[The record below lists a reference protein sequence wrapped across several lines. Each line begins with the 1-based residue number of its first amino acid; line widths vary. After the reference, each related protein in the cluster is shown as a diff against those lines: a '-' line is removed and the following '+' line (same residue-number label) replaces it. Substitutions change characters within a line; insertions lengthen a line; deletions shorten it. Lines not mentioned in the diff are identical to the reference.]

1 MSKCPKPASVG
12 LPFASCFICLQKGHL
27 ASKCPQNDRGV
38 YPNGGSCKVCG
49 KVDHRASDCPDDKRG
64 KKPAEGDEGGDYHQE
79 LKALGDENGVVFGIG
94 SGAGADEDDFMVVK
108 RKRVE
113 LEKKVAEQRVVE
125 KAQKLAKKI
134 KEKRDF
140 ERQTREI
147 AGETGGMTGN
157 PEMEANRDVSV
168 KSKVA
173 SPVETS
179 KPALAA
185 TDQTPVKQAAPRRPV
200 AARVPPK
207 KPKVVTF

>member
-1 MSKCPKPASVG
+1 M
-12 LPFASCFICLQKGHL
+12 QKGHL

-64 KKPAEGDEGGDYHQE
+64 KKPTEGEDNYNEE
-79 LKALGDENGVVFGIG
+79 LKALGDENNGVVFGTG

-113 LEKKVAEQRVVE
+113 LEKKVAEKRAID

-157 PEMEANRDVSV
+157 PELEANRDVRAAPVPKSV
-168 KSKVA
+168 PA
-173 SPVETS
+173 TTSPRPTQQVE
-179 KPALAA
+179 
-185 TDQTPVKQAAPRRPV
+185 VKQAAPKRPV

-207 KPKVVTF
+207 KPKVVMF

>member
-1 MSKCPKPASVG
+1 M
-12 LPFASCFICLQKGHL
+12 PFASCFICLQKGHL

-64 KKPAEGDEGGDYHQE
+64 KKPDEEADDYNEE
-79 LKALGDENGVVFGIG
+79 LKALGDENNGVVFGIG

-113 LEKKVAEQRVVE
+113 LEKKVAEKRVVD
-125 KAQKLAKKI
+125 KAAKLAKKI

-157 PEMEANRDVSV
+157 PEMESNREVEAV
-168 KSKVA
+168 PPRKSA
-173 SPVETS
+173 PVPVI
-179 KPALAA
+179 KP
-185 TDQTPVKQAAPRRPV
+185 TQQTEIKQAAPRRPV

-207 KPKVVTF
+207 KPKVVVF